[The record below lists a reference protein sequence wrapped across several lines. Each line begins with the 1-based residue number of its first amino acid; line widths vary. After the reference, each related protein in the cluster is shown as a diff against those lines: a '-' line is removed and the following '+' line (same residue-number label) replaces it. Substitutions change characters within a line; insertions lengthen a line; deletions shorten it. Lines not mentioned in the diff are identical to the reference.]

1 VTDRPHSRGV
11 EVCAHCGSPALQT
24 ARFCPHCG
32 HRLAQA
38 PRRRTHD
45 FAERRQVT
53 LLFCDLAGSTEL
65 ASRIDPE
72 EMRDVMRAYQATC
85 ARAIAPFEGNI
96 AQTLGDG
103 LLVYFGYPEAHE
115 DDAGRAVRAAL
126 AIVSAV
132 VDPAGELHRLWPDCA
147 VRIGIHT
154 GVVIAGEVGPWDTR
168 LEMAITGEA
177 PSIAARLQEL
187 AGRNQVLVGPTTR
200 SLIEGYFQLA
210 ELGPRLIKGVHEAM
224 PVWRVVGRTASHSR
238 FDPSSRARGT
248 PFVGRRPELDALHAL
263 WKRACEGDGQLVVLS
278 GAAGIGKS
286 RLVQAFLAELHE
298 QRPRC
303 LQYHCSPYFQ
313 NTALYPMVAHLQH
326 VAGIR
331 HEDPPRLK
339 LRKLTRLLG
348 PTSPHSADDVALLG
362 RLLQVPDIVLPRQ
375 ADRTPERL
383 LEDTVRVLL
392 DRALGVA
399 RTAPVLMFL
408 EDAHWIDRTTMR
420 LVNTLLR
427 RLHGERVLAIIT
439 HRGNFPPGWSADVEV
454 QTILL
459 ERLGATDSRC
469 IVQHLAEHE
478 LPDRVQQ
485 EIIARSDGIP
495 LFVEELTKAVL
506 EANDGEAVLSV
517 PMSLRD
523 SLVARLD
530 HLGSLKRV
538 AQLGACIGRRF
549 PYQLLRLVSDV
560 DPDDLE
566 RGLDR
571 LVAAELLARSGEPP
585 DSSFDFKHALIQ
597 SAAYESLLR
606 SERKLVHA
614 SIARDLAIYYP
625 QACETEP
632 EMLAHHL
639 TAAGEHAGAVDYW
652 FRAGQLAQQRSAH
665 FEAIAHLNAGVSS
678 LRQLTRSPT
687 VDAREFDLL
696 SALARS
702 HMAFDGWNSPAV
714 HEVTAR
720 ARSLGAALCDPARQS
735 EAIFGLWTY
744 HCVRGEFAACRAL
757 TEELVPLAEREDD
770 RTLILM
776 ADTVALVTYF
786 CLGEFK
792 AAEPHAARIHANYR
806 PAEDRGLVQR
816 LNHDPEIFA
825 YIYESVWLWLKGLP
839 DSAARASRRALEL
852 ARDLGHPFQ
861 LCFALCNGT
870 LAFVLR
876 REHQPVFEQIDEC
889 LKRAKESL
897 IPAFRAYAPL
907 MGAPA
912 LIDRDPTPSTLAR
925 LRRCMAATETSGAGM
940 HVPLYLIHM
949 AEAHEHMGELPEAE
963 AALDRAMEMAAK
975 TGECWLDPEL
985 HRLRARLLRQSP
997 TGDERRAEAWLR
1009 SGLQRAREL
1018 DARGFELR
1026 TAIDLA
1032 DLLGKQGRQREA
1044 LALLQ
1049 PIYASFREG
1058 LDTPDLLQ
1066 ASDLLARLSSS
1077 QPTGHA
1083 PDPTC

>member
-1 VTDRPHSRGV
+1 VTGSRQRK
-11 EVCAHCGSPALQT
+11 GSQET
-24 ARFCPHCG
+24 G
-32 HRLAQA
+32 
-38 PRRRTHD
+38 
-45 FAERRQVT
+45 ERRQVT
-53 LLFCDLAGSTEL
+53 LLFCDLVGSTEL
-65 ASRIDPE
+65 ATRVDPE

-85 ARAIAPFEGNI
+85 AEAIRPFEGNI

-115 DDAGRAVRAAL
+115 DDAQRAVRAAL
-126 AIVSAV
+126 AIVSAIA
-132 VDPAGELHRLWPDCA
+132 DTDGELHRIWADCA

-154 GVVIAGEVGPWDTR
+154 GLVIAGEVGPWDTR
-168 LEMAITGEA
+168 LDMAITGEA

-187 AGRNQVLVGPTTR
+187 AGRNQVMVGPTTR
-200 SLIEGYFQLA
+200 SLVEGYFQLA
-210 ELGPRLIKGVHEAM
+210 ELGPHVIKGMHEPM
-224 PVWRVVGRTASHSR
+224 PIWRVVGRTASNSR
-238 FDPSSRARGT
+238 FKPHSGSKGT
-248 PFVGRRPELDALHAL
+248 PFVGRRPQLDALHRL
-263 WKRACEGDGQLVVLS
+263 WKKACEGDGQLVVLS

-286 RLVQAFLAELHE
+286 RLVQAFRAELDE
-298 QRPRC
+298 QRPLC

-326 VAGIR
+326 AAGIR
-331 HEDPPRLK
+331 HEDPARLK
-339 LRKLTRLLG
+339 LRKLSRLLG
-348 PTSPHSADDVALLG
+348 PLSPHFAEDIALLG
-362 RLLQVPDIVLPRQ
+362 RLLQIPDMVLPDQ

-383 LEDTVRVLL
+383 LDDTVRVLL

-399 RTAPVLMFL
+399 GEAPALLFL

-420 LVNTLLR
+420 LVNALLG
-427 RLHGERVLAIIT
+427 RLRGERVLAIIT
-439 HRGNFPPGWSADVEV
+439 HRTNFPAEWSPDVEV
-454 QTILL
+454 QTLLL
-459 ERLGATDSRC
+459 ERLGLEDSRS
-469 IVQHLAEHE
+469 IVQHLAEHT
-478 LPDRVQQ
+478 LGDHVKR
-485 EIIARSDGIP
+485 EIVARSDGIP

-506 EANDGEAVLSV
+506 ESNDGDAPSV

-560 DPDDLE
+560 DAEDLQ

-585 DSSFDFKHALIQ
+585 DASFDFKHALIQ

-606 SERKLVHA
+606 SERKQVHA
-614 SIARDLAIYYP
+614 AIARDLAIYYP

-632 EMLAHHL
+632 EVVAHHL
-639 TAAGEHAGAVDYW
+639 TAAGEHAGAVNYW

-665 FEAIAHLNAGVSS
+665 FEAIAHLNAGLQS
-678 LRQLTRSPT
+678 LRQLTPSPAL
-687 VDAREFDLL
+687 DAQEFDLL

-702 HMAFDGWNSPAV
+702 HMAFDGWNSHRV
-714 HEVTAR
+714 HEVTTRAR
-720 ARSLGAALCDPARQS
+720 ALGRAMGDPAKQS
-735 EAIFGLWTY
+735 EAIFGIWTY

-757 TEELVPLAEREDD
+757 AEEFVPLAEAEDD

-786 CLGEFK
+786 CLGEF
-792 AAEPHAARIHANYR
+792 ATAQRHADRIHANYR
-806 PAEDRGLVQR
+806 ADEDRALVQR

-825 YIYESVWLWLKGLP
+825 FIYESFWLWVQGFP
-839 DSAARASRRALEL
+839 DAAARASRRAVEL
-852 ARDLGHPFQ
+852 ARTLRHPFQ

-870 LAFVLR
+870 VAFVLR
-876 REHQPVFEQIDEC
+876 REPEPVFEQVEEC
-889 LKRAKESL
+889 LALAKDYV

-912 LIDRDPTPSTLAR
+912 LIDRHPTPTTIAR
-925 LRRCMAATETSGAGM
+925 LRRCVAAVQASEAGM

-963 AALDRAMEMAAK
+963 ASIDRALEMTK
-975 TGECWLDPEL
+975 TTGECWLVPEL
-985 HRLRARLLRQSP
+985 HRLRARLLRQGP
-997 TGDERRAEAWLR
+997 NPDQEKAEAWLR

-1018 DARGFELR
+1018 NARGFELR
-1026 TAIDLA
+1026 IAIDLA
-1032 DLLGKQGRQREA
+1032 ELLENHGKPREA
-1044 LALLQ
+1044 LALLE
-1049 PIYASFREG
+1049 PIYASYREG
-1058 LDTPDLLQ
+1058 LGTPDLRQAREVLQ
-1066 ASDLLARLSSS
+1066 RLSAPQ
-1077 QPTGHA
+1077 QP
-1083 PDPTC
+1083 DRSL